1 MRTLKT
7 LIPAVLM
14 VLVAAAAVRAAE
26 PDVQALIRE
35 FRGQAEAVKR
45 APAQC
50 EEAYAAVIAALLPD
64 LGADDIGKRT
74 GAQGT
79 LEALTH
85 FAGRPGNEALR
96 DGLAK
101 ALAAKLAPLP
111 PEAASVWMLRMLQH
125 IGRAE
130 CVPAVA
136 KLLDVKDAQV
146 RESARRALQKNPS
159 EEAGA
164 ALRAAMDKGAD
175 PVWRAAIINA
185 VGERRDAA
193 ATASLIKALA
203 DKDANV
209 AAAAARALG
218 KVGGAE
224 AAKAL
229 ADARKKAADKARLVF
244 VDALLLCADQMTAV
258 GKKDEAA
265 AIYQSLYV
273 PEESKGTRIAALR
286 GLIASAGPK
295 AVPLLTEILSGA
307 DVQMQA
313 VAVDL
318 TKGLPGP
325 DATKTL
331 AALLPKVSTSGKV
344 ALLNALGARGDA
356 VAKPAVLEA
365 MASTDAEVSAAAVIA
380 MGGLGDAS
388 DVPTL
393 ARMSAG
399 GPPTDKN
406 GALSALIR
414 LSGKG
419 VDAAIVKCLDAA
431 DAKGKAVLL
440 KALASRK
447 AEGVTAD
454 VAKAAADKDPAV
466 RAEALAALGTLGD
479 EKTLPTLVAVLAKA
493 ETDPDREAAEKAMTA
508 IIARAADKP
517 ACADPVLA
525 GLPGAGVPVRCAL
538 LRILSRIGGPK
549 GLEAVRAAAKD
560 ANTDVQDTAVR
571 SMSEWPDNGPIAD
584 LLALAKTS
592 AKATHQVLALRGYVR
607 LAGIGDRPNA
617 EKVAMYK
624 EAMAAAK
631 RPDEKK
637 VVLGGMADAPSLETL
652 EMAKAY
658 LGDEAL
664 KSEAAAAAVK
674 IAAAISGS
682 YKDQAREVLQSLIEK
697 VTDANLKHQAQAAL
711 NEMDKGEDFITAWL
725 VSGPYLEKD
734 KDGAALFD
742 IAFAPEKGNGAD
754 VKWKPAATNG
764 GVVDLAQVTEAGDNR
779 VAYLRTYVISPKAQ
793 DVRLEVGS
801 DDGVKAWLNGK
812 VVHANNANRGF
823 QANQDQV
830 KMSLKEGVNV
840 LVLKITNGGDGWQAA
855 ARIREANGAKIK
867 GLQFRP
873 TAP

>member
-1 MRTLKT
+1 MRMTKA
-7 LIPAVLM
+7 LIPALLM
-14 VLVAAAAVRAAE
+14 VLVAAAAVQAAE
-26 PDVQALIRE
+26 PDVQALLRE

-45 APAQC
+45 MPAQC
-50 EEAYAAVIAALLPD
+50 QEAYAAAVAALLPD
-64 LGADDIGKRT
+64 LGADDVGKRDN
-74 GAQGT
+74 AQGT
-79 LEALTH
+79 LEAMTH

-96 DGLAK
+96 DGLVK
-101 ALAAKLAPLP
+101 ALAAKLSPTP

-136 KLLDVKDAQV
+136 RLLNDKEAQI
-146 RESARRALQKNPS
+146 RESARRALLKNPS
-159 EEAGA
+159 DEAGA
-164 ALRAAMDKGAD
+164 TLRTAMDKASD
-175 PVWRAAIINA
+175 PAWHAAIINA

-193 ATASLIKALA
+193 ATASLIIALGH
-203 DKDANV
+203 KDADV
-209 AAAAARALG
+209 AVAAARALG
-218 KVGGAE
+218 KVGGAD

-229 ADARKKAADKARLVF
+229 ADARKLATVRMRFILT
-244 VDALLLCADQMTAV
+244 DAILLCADQMVAA
-258 GKKDEAA
+258 GKKDDAA

-273 PEESKGTRIAALR
+273 PAEPKGIRIAALR

-295 AVPLLTEILSGA
+295 AVPLLTEILSGN
-307 DVQMQA
+307 DVPMQA

-318 TKGLPGP
+318 TKGLPGS

-331 AALLPKVSTSGKV
+331 AALLPKVSASGKV
-344 ALLNALGARGDA
+344 ALLSALGARGDA
-356 VAKPAVLEA
+356 AAKPVVLEA
-365 MASTDAEVSAAAVIA
+365 MASGDAAVSAAAVNA

-393 ARMSAG
+393 AKMAAG
-399 GPPTDKN
+399 GPATDKN
-406 GALSALIR
+406 VALGAIIR
-414 LSGKG
+414 LGGKG
-419 VDAAIVKCLDAA
+419 VDAAIVKAMDGA

-440 KALASRK
+440 RALAARK

-466 RAEALAALGTLGD
+466 RAEALAALGVLGD
-479 EKTLPTLVAVLAKA
+479 EKTLPTLVGILGKA
-493 ETDPDREAAEKAMTA
+493 ETDPDREAAEKALTA

-517 ACADPVLA
+517 ACADPVLT
-525 GLPGAGVPVRCAL
+525 GLSGAGVPVRCAL
-538 LRILSRIGGPK
+538 LRILGRVGGPK
-549 GLEAVRAAAKD
+549 ALEAVRTAAKD

-571 SMSEWPDNGPIAD
+571 SMADWPDGGPVAD
-584 LLALAKTS
+584 LLAIAKS
-592 AKATHQVLALRGYVR
+592 GAKATHQVLALRGYVR
-607 LAGIGDRPNA
+607 LAGIGDRPSA

-637 VVLGGMADAPSLETL
+637 VVLAGMADAPSLETL
-652 EMAKAY
+652 EMAKSY

-674 IAAAISGS
+674 VAVAISGA
-682 YKDQAREVLQSLIEK
+682 YKDQAREVLESLIEK
-697 VTDANLKHQAQAAL
+697 VTDANLKRQAQAAL

-725 VSGPYLEKD
+725 VSGPYMEKD

-742 IAFAPEKGNGAD
+742 IVLPPEKGDGAGT
-754 VKWKPAATNG
+754 KWKPAATNN
-764 GVVDLAQVTEAGDNR
+764 GVVDLGQVTEPGDNR

-801 DDGVKAWLNGK
+801 DDGVRVWLNGK

-823 QANQDQV
+823 EANQDMV
-830 KMSLKEGVNV
+830 KMSLNDGVNV
-840 LVLKITNGGDGWQAA
+840 LLLKITNGGDGWQAA
-855 ARIREANGAKIK
+855 ARIRESNGAKIK

-873 TAP
+873 AAP